1 MSRQIPSAVGRQ
13 PRISSVD
20 RLGLP
25 NDRVL
30 RAETETHE
38 TIGPLDPKATTYVRR
53 ELKTYAQIMTGPLGV
68 AHLDP
73 SSVTTAGI
81 AAHWARCPPRLMQ
94 ATASLDMVLRCAD
107 AGLSAL
113 DPPRPPCADRTVA
126 GAADALQALVG
137 TCIPLFGRVNKR
149 VDRGGGTRFG
159 NYNPG
164 ANEHFREP
172 SDDAAHGTCFQP
184 TVLSL
189 YSDAARDQGRV
200 LALVVPVTR
209 QAFNYPHDDARRL
222 RGPAHAAFMDAVT
235 LALVVH
241 VYDASYDWNA
251 WAPGASTND
260 PFGWTLFKTHNPG
273 VPIRGFGLH
282 KQIQGVSRAL
292 LGPEKCGMTIAD
304 ARAVLDR
311 YTETSTLAAAL
322 CVTPLNLTRAVC
334 TDLEPGRGGRRRRGD
349 TRPTVGEVRRDA
361 RKANP
366 SGLDIRTCMLV
377 ERLLSPTPLRGL
389 WTGDAACVPPPARV
403 FSRASLSFFSGE
415 PSP

>member
-1 MSRQIPSAVGRQ
+1 M
-13 PRISSVD
+13 
-20 RLGLP
+20 P

-53 ELKTYAQIMTGPLGV
+53 ELKTYAEIMTGPLGV

-73 SSVTTAGI
+73 SACASDI
-81 AAHWARCPPRLMQ
+81 AAHWKRCPPRLMQ
-94 ATASLDMVLRCAD
+94 ATATLDMVLWCAD

-113 DPPRPPCADRTVA
+113 MPPRPPCADRTVA
-126 GAADALQALVG
+126 GATDALRDLVG

-149 VDRGGGTRFG
+149 VDRAGGTRYS

-164 ANEHFREP
+164 GNENFREP
-172 SDDAAHGTCFQP
+172 SPDAAHGTCFQP

-189 YSDAARDQGRV
+189 YSDATRDQGRV

-241 VYDASYDWNA
+241 VYDDASYDWNK
-251 WAPGASTND
+251 WAPGGSTD
-260 PFGWTLFKTHNPG
+260 DLFGWTLFRTHNPG

-282 KQIQGVSRAL
+282 KQIQGISRAL

-311 YTETSTLAAAL
+311 YTETSTLTAAL

-334 TDLEPGRGGRRRRGD
+334 TEREPGRGGRRRRGD
-349 TRPTVGEVRRDA
+349 TRPTVWEVRREE

-377 ERLLSPTPLRGL
+377 ELLLSPTPLRAL
-389 WTGDAACVPPPARV
+389 WTGEGDADFPARMSRDSLAF
-403 FSRASLSFFSGE
+403 FSRE
-415 PSP
+415 PST

>member
-1 MSRQIPSAVGRQ
+1 MSRQVPSAVDRQ
-13 PRISSVD
+13 PRTSPSAD

-30 RAETETHE
+30 RAETETE
-38 TIGPLDPKATTYVRR
+38 ATIGPLDPKATTYVRR
-53 ELKTYAQIMTGPLGV
+53 ELKTYAEIMTGPLGV

-73 SSVTTAGI
+73 ASVTAADI

-113 DPPRPPCADRTVA
+113 DPPRPATGVRDVA
-126 GAADALQALVG
+126 GAVDALRALVG
-137 TCIPLFGRVNKR
+137 TCVPLFGRVNKR

-172 SDDAAHGTCFQP
+172 SADTAHGTCFQP

-241 VYDASYDWNA
+241 VYDDAFDWNA
-251 WAPGASTND
+251 WAPGASTAD

-304 ARAVLDR
+304 ARSVMDAR
-311 YTETSTLAAAL
+311 APTLAASLA
-322 CVTPLNLTRAVC
+322 CTPLNLTRAVC
-334 TDLEPGRGGRRRRGD
+334 TEREPGRGGRRRRGD
-349 TRPTVGEVRRDA
+349 TRPTAGEVRRDA

-377 ERLLSPTPLRGL
+377 ERLLAPTPLRAL
-389 WTGDAACVPPPARV
+389 WTGDGACVPPARV
-403 FSRASLSFFSGE
+403 FSRASLSFFSRE